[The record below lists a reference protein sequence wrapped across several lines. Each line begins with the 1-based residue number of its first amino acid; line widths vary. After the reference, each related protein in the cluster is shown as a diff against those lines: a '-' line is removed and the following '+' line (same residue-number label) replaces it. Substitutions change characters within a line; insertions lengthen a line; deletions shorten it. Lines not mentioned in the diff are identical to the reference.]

1 MTRTQFRRGSFVAA
15 IGLSLVALA
24 ALAPG
29 AAQADPGALFATQ
42 PGDAQPLQ
50 SPAEETLNV
59 ELLVL
64 HATNDGKGI
73 DKGLEDMPELK
84 RPPFS
89 SYNSYKVLKREKVA
103 LKMGSS
109 DKRKLPNDRQ
119 LLMSYKA
126 KKAEKHTISV
136 AIQKPNGGEDYLPV
150 LEVNGRKGERF
161 FVAGQAYQGGILVI
175 GLKILP

>member
-1 MTRTQFRRGSFVAA
+1 MTRTQLRNGSFVAA
-15 IGLSLVALA
+15 VGLCLA

-29 AAQADPGALFATQ
+29 AALAEPIRPFS
-42 PGDAQPLQ
+42 GDAAELQ
-50 SPAEETLNV
+50 SPAEDTINV

>member
-1 MTRTQFRRGSFVAA
+1 MTRTQFRSGFFVAA
-15 IGLSLVALA
+15 LGLGLGL
-24 ALAPG
+24 LAPG
-29 AAQADPGALFATQ
+29 SALADSASPFIPEAEQ
-42 PGDAQPLQ
+42 LQ
-50 SPAEETLNV
+50 SPAEDTIQV

-89 SYNSYKVLKREKVA
+89 SYNSYKVLKRDKVA
-103 LKMGSS
+103 LKKGSS

-126 KKAEKHTISV
+126 QKEQKHTISV
-136 AIQKPNGGEDYLPV
+136 AIQKPNGGEDYLPL
-150 LEVNGRKGERF
+150 LEVNARKGERV

>member
-1 MTRTQFRRGSFVAA
+1 MTRTQFRNGSFVAA
-15 IGLSLVALA
+15 IGLSLT

-29 AAQADPGALFATQ
+29 AALADQVFLP
-42 PGDAQPLQ
+42 DADALQ
-50 SPAEETLNV
+50 SPAEDTLHV

-126 KKAEKHTISV
+126 KKEQKHTISV
-136 AIQKPNGGEDYLPV
+136 AIQKPNGGEDYLPL

-175 GLKILP
+175 GLKLLP